1 MHPLYLLYKILTS
14 AIYLVAFPF
23 FLLFSSPEKKEK
35 RMQRFGN
42 YQNVSSIKAPSDK
55 RIWIH
60 AVSVGEINAAFK
72 IIEALFLIT
81 PNINIII
88 SSATTHGFNEAKRK
102 ILEDKRFKRKI
113 TPLYAPL
120 DMPFAV
126 TKAINYIKPDILA
139 ILETEIWPNLFIKAK
154 KAGIKTVILNGRI
167 SAASF
172 KKYLKIKSLIKY
184 TLSAASA
191 FSMAGKKDAERV
203 KALGADKN
211 RIIISGNAKFD
222 FLNLTHSSLIKKEIM
237 NLFDLSE
244 KLPVFI
250 AGSIRGKEANIIL
263 DIYKKTVKEIPETIL
278 IIAPRHINRVEKI
291 YNAAKKK
298 DIKCQMRSDI
308 NGKTV
313 KRKEKAIIIDSMGE
327 LNKIYGVATVVFCGG
342 SLVPLGGHNI
352 LEAAAWGKPV
362 CYGPF
367 MDDFAEAKKLIEDA
381 GGGIQVENKEELAEK
396 VIYLLKNREKA
407 KDMGKKAQKALA
419 KNTGAAA
426 KHAKVIYDLL
436 SYK

>member
-1 MHPLYLLYKILTS
+1 
-14 AIYLVAFPF
+14 
-23 FLLFSSPEKKEK
+23 
-35 RMQRFGN
+35 MQRFGN
-42 YQNVSSIKAPSDK
+42 YKNVFSIKAPSDK

-81 PNINIII
+81 PNIDIVI
-88 SSATTHGFNEAKRK
+88 SSATTHGLNQAKRK
-102 ILEDKRFKRKI
+102 ISEDNRFKRKI
-113 TPLYAPL
+113 TPVYAPI

-172 KKYLKIKSLIKY
+172 EKYLKIKSLIKY
-184 TLSAASA
+184 ILSTTSV
-191 FSMAGKKDAERV
+191 FSMAGKKDAERI

-222 FLNLTHSSLIKKEIM
+222 FLNLTHSSLVKKEIM
-237 NLFDLSE
+237 KLFDLSE

-250 AGSIRGKEANIIL
+250 AGSIRGKEADIIL
-263 DIYKKTVKEIPETIL
+263 DIYKKIVKEIPETIL

-298 DIKCQMRSDI
+298 DIKCQIRSDI
-308 NGKTV
+308 NGTTV
-313 KRKEKAIIIDSMGE
+313 KRKEKAVIIDSIGE

-342 SLVPLGGHNI
+342 SLIPLGGHNI
-352 LEAAAWGKPV
+352 LEAAAWGKPI

-367 MDDFAEAKKLIEDA
+367 MDDFAEAKRLIEDA
-381 GGGIQVENKEELAEK
+381 GGGIQVENKKELAEK
-396 VIYLLKNREKA
+396 VIFFLKNRKEA
-407 KDMGKKAQKALA
+407 ENIGKKAQRALT
-419 KNTGAAA
+419 KNTGAAE
-426 KHAKVIYDLL
+426 KHAKVIYEFLA
-436 SYK
+436 

>member
-23 FLLFSSPEKKEK
+23 FSFSSSPEKKAK

-42 YQNVSSIKAPSDK
+42 YKNVFSIKAPSDK

-81 PNINIII
+81 PNIDIVI
-88 SSATTHGFNEAKRK
+88 SSATTHGLNQAKRK
-102 ILEDKRFKRKI
+102 ISEDNRFKRKI
-113 TPLYAPL
+113 TPVYAPI

-172 KKYLKIKSLIKY
+172 EKYLKIKSLIKY
-184 TLSAASA
+184 ILSTTSV
-191 FSMAGKKDAERV
+191 FSMAGKKDAERI

-222 FLNLTHSSLIKKEIM
+222 FLNLTHSSLVKKEIM
-237 NLFDLSE
+237 KLFDLSE

-250 AGSIRGKEANIIL
+250 AGSIRGKEADIIL
-263 DIYKKTVKEIPETIL
+263 DIYKKIVKEIPETIL

-298 DIKCQMRSDI
+298 DIKCQIRSDI
-308 NGKTV
+308 NGTTV
-313 KRKEKAIIIDSMGE
+313 KRKEKAVIIDSIGE

-342 SLVPLGGHNI
+342 SLIPLGGHNI
-352 LEAAAWGKPV
+352 LEAAAWGKPI

-367 MDDFAEAKKLIEDA
+367 MDDFAEAKRLIEDA
-381 GGGIQVENKEELAEK
+381 GGGIQVENKKELAEK
-396 VIYLLKNREKA
+396 VIFFLKNRKEA
-407 KDMGKKAQKALA
+407 ENIGKKAQRALT
-419 KNTGAAA
+419 KNTGAAE
-426 KHAKVIYDLL
+426 KHAKVIYEFLA
-436 SYK
+436 